1 MDKTDLKSRLLDM
14 TRADYEAS
22 REKFQSLAAE
32 ARVSGDE
39 TVERDQQSQAEAAGE
54 MAAAWDEA
62 MHDDEARLKRLQELD
77 FGPKDEVTEGA
88 AVQLDDRLLV
98 VCVST
103 QEFDFDGKRAMGI
116 SPAAP
121 IFTAMR
127 GLVEGDSFT
136 FNGTAHEIVAI
147 H

>member
-14 TRADYEAS
+14 TRADYEAA

-77 FGPKDEVTEGA
+77 FGPKEEVTEGA
-88 AVQLDDRLLV
+88 AVLVDERLLV

-121 IFTAMR
+121 IYKAMR
-127 GLVEGDSFT
+127 GLSEGDSFT

>member
-1 MDKTDLKSRLLDM
+1 MDKTDLKSRLLEM
-14 TRADYEAS
+14 ARADFDAA

-62 MHDDEARLKRLQELD
+62 MHDDEARLKRLQEID
-77 FGPKDEVTEGA
+77 FGPKDEVTDGA
-88 AVQLDDRLLV
+88 AVLVDDRLLV

-103 QEFDFDGKRAMGI
+103 QEFDYDGKRAMGI

-121 IFTAMR
+121 IYKAMR
-127 GLVEGDSFT
+127 GLGEGDSFT
-136 FNGTAHEIVAI
+136 FNDTAHEIRAI

>member
-1 MDKTDLKSRLLDM
+1 MDKTELKTRLMDM
-14 TRADYEAS
+14 TQADYDAA

-39 TVERDQQSQAEAAGE
+39 TVERDMQSQAEAAGE

-62 MHDDEARLKRLQELD
+62 MHDDEARLKRLKEID
-77 FGPKDEVTEGA
+77 FGPKEQVTDGA
-88 AVQLDDRLLV
+88 AVEVDGRLLV
-98 VCVST
+98 VSVST
-103 QEFDFDGKRAMGI
+103 QEFEFNGQKAMGI

-121 IFTAMR
+121 IYKAMQ
-127 GLVEGDSFT
+127 GLGEGDSFT
-136 FNGTAHEIVAI
+136 FNGAEHEIAAI

>member
-1 MDKTDLKSRLLDM
+1 MDKSDLKTRLLDM
-14 TRADYEAS
+14 TQADYDAA

-88 AVQLDDRLLV
+88 AVEVDDRLLV

-121 IFTAMR
+121 IYKAMR
-127 GLVEGDSFT
+127 GLGEGDSFS
-136 FNGTAHEIVAI
+136 FNGTSHDIIAVH
-147 H
+147 